1 MIYETF
7 IFKNQTY
14 NDIYPA
20 DDGSH
25 LRGIGAFIF
34 PEQSGASFRGTGQT
48 GAGSGKGKGR
58 HRVTQWKIKI

>member
-25 LRGIGAFIF
+25 LQGIGLLFF
-34 PEQSGASFRGTGQT
+34 LSSQELLSGVQVRLEQENGQRT
-48 GAGSGKGKGR
+48 GR